1 MEYSKIV
8 SVEVTNFMAF
18 SHAKVVFDEDNN
30 IINLKGYN
38 GSGKTT
44 IHRAIMVCLANMFA
58 RDQVKLIK
66 HDEEYFRVVVSFD
79 DGVTIVRD
87 KYINGQ
93 SLYEMYQGSNKL
105 FSTKVGNKLTRVD
118 GVPDCIEA
126 YLGLCTTKFGCL
138 NFLSRDTKM
147 WLVETAGSE
156 NYYSLH
162 EALKTEEIARAS
174 TLLNSDKNKLGGE
187 IAEIEAELQEA
198 TILLNN
204 CFNVSEEVIIALED
218 RESFAQSISSMCE
231 WADNACRVADEYS
244 GLVVPPSVGVVD
256 EGKYKSVSD
265 ILRTVDG
272 FIGLPVLPSVD
283 ALDTSRVS
291 SVSSMYTVSSELSGM
306 CSLPNVTKVG
316 TDKMTSIF
324 KLLKVSSA
332 LESELV
338 DTVAEDINTVSY
350 SMMKSMLFIE
360 GTLSEY
366 EDATK
371 ALEDTNEELKRVSSE
386 LEKVV
391 ESSREK
397 GIKFVKCDNCGTYME
412 VGAED
417 GI

>member
-1 MEYSKIV
+1 MEYSKIT
-8 SVEVTNFMAF
+8 SVEVINFMAF
-18 SHAKVVFDEDNN
+18 SHAKIVFDEDDN

-44 IHRAIMVCLANMFA
+44 IHRAIMVCLANMFT

-66 HDEEYFRVVVSFD
+66 HDEEYFRIVVSFD
-79 DGVTIVRD
+79 DGVVIVRD

-93 SLYEMYQGSNKL
+93 SLYEMYHGRKKL

-118 GVPDCIEA
+118 GVPECIET

-162 EALKTEEIARAS
+162 EALKTEEIARAN

-204 CFNVSEEVIIALED
+204 CSDVSEELIYALEE
-218 RESFAQSISSMCE
+218 REKCAQSVSDMC
-231 WADNACRVADEYS
+231 DRVGRSAGTADEYS
-244 GLVVPPSVGVVD
+244 SLRLPPAIDKVSEGAYRAVDSMSRLCDTFIPLPSLPSIDAIDVSKRRSISGMCGISDELEGLETLPEVCRVDEDRIKGILRLSESAGLVENES
-256 EGKYKSVSD
+256 SD
-265 ILRTVDG
+265 ILSENIDPVPSDKMKALLFIDG
-272 FIGLPVLPSVD
+272 SISEYSDVCKAIED
-283 ALDTSRVS
+283 ANSELAQVS
-291 SVSSMYTVSSELSGM
+291 SKLEEVVKSASE
-306 CSLPNVTKVG
+306 
-316 TDKMTSIF
+316 D
-324 KLLKVSSA
+324 
-332 LESELV
+332 
-338 DTVAEDINTVSY
+338 
-350 SMMKSMLFIE
+350 
-360 GTLSEY
+360 
-366 EDATK
+366 
-371 ALEDTNEELKRVSSE
+371 
-386 LEKVV
+386 
-391 ESSREK
+391 
-397 GIKFVKCDNCGTYME
+397 GIKFVKCKNCGTYME